1 MVTVD
6 IDPRRKADIQEDILE
21 WDFKS
26 QFKPGDFDIVEA
38 SPPCTEY
45 SVALSTRQRRLE
57 KADEYVEQ
65 TKAIIAFLRPR
76 LWWIENP
83 RWGLLRT
90 RSVVRG
96 MPYVDIDYCQ
106 FSALGFQKPTRFWC
120 CAEMAKLP
128 SVVCDNITCK
138 NLAGK
143 VTDGRKRRHRL
154 TI

>member
-26 QFKPGDFDIVEA
+26 QFKPGDFDIVAA

-65 TKAIIAFLRPR
+65 TNATIDFLRPR
-76 LWWIENP
+76 LWWIEKP
-83 RWGLLRT
+83 RWG
-90 RSVVRG
+90 
-96 MPYVDIDYCQ
+96 C
-106 FSALGFQKPTRFWC
+106 
-120 CAEMAKLP
+120 
-128 SVVCDNITCK
+128 
-138 NLAGK
+138 
-143 VTDGRKRRHRL
+143 
-154 TI
+154 